1 MLDILCVPSGQAADM
16 RVLVVEDDAAIADA
30 VCDSL
35 QRAGHVVDH
44 LDNGRAAI
52 TALQKHAFGLV
63 VLDLGLPDE
72 DGSEVL
78 RRLRAAHD
86 GVPVLII
93 TAREEV
99 DVRVR
104 TLDLGADDY
113 LIKPFSLAE
122 FDARVRALLRRQ
134 SNSGVPII
142 QLGRLSIDLTGRRV
156 LLGDLPLELTA
167 REFALLEVLA
177 SRRNRVTSREQVVE
191 AMCAWNDTLTDNG
204 LDIAMHRLRRKLV
217 DSGVNL
223 RTVRGLGYLLEAG
236 DGP

>member
-1 MLDILCVPSGQAADM
+1 M
-16 RVLVVEDDAAIADA
+16 RMLVVEDDAAIADA

-44 LDNGRAAI
+44 LANGRAAI
-52 TALQKHAFGLV
+52 TALQEHAFALV
-63 VLDLGLPDE
+63 VLDLGLPGE
-72 DGSEVL
+72 SGSEVL
-78 RRLRAAHD
+78 RRLRSAHD
-86 GVPVLII
+86 GIPVLVI

-99 DVRVR
+99 DLRVR

-113 LIKPFSLAE
+113 LVKPFSLAE

-134 SNSGVPII
+134 SNSGVPTL
-142 QLGRLSIDLTGRRV
+142 QLGKLSIDLAGRRV
-156 LLGDLPLELTA
+156 LLGDQPLELTA

-177 SRRNRVTSREQVVE
+177 SHRNRVTSREHVIE
-191 AMCAWNDTLTDNG
+191 ALCTWNDALTDNG
-204 LDIAMHRLRRKLV
+204 LDIAVHRLRRKLA

-223 RTVRGLGYLLEAG
+223 RTVRGLGYLLEAD